1 MRILPYEDYQ
11 LITSLPEKE
20 VVELISQQIEPAP
33 ALRLSQSKRATNR
46 KPYEGEISGNIFKII
61 RIIRYRNSFV
71 PMIFGTIEK
80 QGAVTRIHVEMR
92 IMPLATLFIAF
103 LMGIILIM
111 GISFLVIG
119 LHDQRFLPALAVPL
133 MMLAFGYF
141 MVYWGFKSESA
152 KSKKFLNELLRA
164 DEVRAA

>member
-11 LITSLPEKE
+11 LITRLPDKE
-20 VVELISQQIEPAP
+20 VVKLISQQIEPTP
-33 ALRLSQSKRATNR
+33 ASQSSPSKRGNNR

-80 QGAVTRIHVEMR
+80 QGEGTRIRVQMR
-92 IMPLATLFIAF
+92 ILPLATLFIA
-103 LMGIILIM
+103 LLSGVILIM

-119 LHDQRFLPALAVPL
+119 LHDQSFLPALVVPL

-141 MVYWGFKSESA
+141 IVYWGFKSESA
-152 KSKKFLNELLRA
+152 KSKKFLHTLFRA
-164 DEVRAA
+164 DEMRVV